1 MIFQSHPKNLHPKNL
16 LKLFII
22 IHLYRIISVQRVT
35 ILEIEASRHKKIHR
49 KQVFLAKYWLIQ
61 SVYHTEKDLFHINEH
76 VNYVLKTVIMCS
88 MMYSKFVW
96 HWCGWSKFKHTE
108 AEVNIKIWKILERF
122 CALMHIQQK
131 YLSRNTFRNYNLM
144 HYKPFWDILKFSKLF
159 HRSSI
164 PIYVMQKS
172 ARAMWIMTS
181 LHNGDKETESYNALF
196 LKVKSNAITMSN
208 EKSIAIMVE
217 NILKF
222 KMLCTY

>member
-1 MIFQSHPKNLHPKNL
+1 MILLFSLESFVRMIFQSHPKNLHPKNL

-96 HWCGWSKFKHTE
+96 HWCGWSKFKHRSRGKYQNMK
-108 AEVNIKIWKILERF
+108 NIRTFLCTDAYSAKLP
-122 CALMHIQQK
+122 QQK
-131 YLSRNTFRNYNLM
+131 YFQ
-144 HYKPFWDILKFSKLF
+144 KL
-159 HRSSI
+159 
-164 PIYVMQKS
+164 
-172 ARAMWIMTS
+172 
-181 LHNGDKETESYNALF
+181 
-196 LKVKSNAITMSN
+196 
-208 EKSIAIMVE
+208 
-217 NILKF
+217 
-222 KMLCTY
+222 